1 MFVKALKEM
10 LSNRTNLL
18 TGYPLTFPLKYPVTW
33 IILRE
38 CPIFTIELHLPFTE
52 TFTILTLIYCSR

>member
-18 TGYPLTFPLKYPVTW
+18 TGYPLTFPIKYPVTW
-33 IILRE
+33 TILRE

-52 TFTILTLIYCSR
+52 T

>member
-1 MFVKALKEM
+1 MFVKALKA

-18 TGYPLTFPLKYPVTW
+18 TGYPLTFPIKYPVTW

-52 TFTILTLIYCSR
+52 T